1 MRLQTSHAR
10 PSIATQHAPCTHTPH
25 FQRPSPKESSPQ
37 EVHKR
42 IGPLLGTCCEVTNS
56 LYFSSYM
63 SEAICQQL
71 HVSSYM
77 SAAMCQQQYV
87 SSYMSVAW
95 GRTGRSAGMPE
106 YGLFCVTKSLG
117 QRTGRAHNVPSPF
130 STCTQKKP
138 RGGAGGLCGRVCV
151 SVGGDAG
158 TA

>member
-1 MRLQTSHAR
+1 MHLQKLHAR

-25 FQRPSPKESSPQ
+25 FHRPSPKASPQ
-37 EVHKR
+37 EVHKQ
-42 IGPLLGTCCEVTNS
+42 IAPLLGTCCEVKNS
-56 LYFSSYM
+56 LSFSSFM
-63 SEAICQQL
+63 SAAICQHL
-71 HVSSYM
+71 FVSSYI
-77 SAAMCQQQYV
+77 
-87 SSYMSVAW
+87 SVVW
-95 GRTGRSAGMPE
+95 GRAGRSAGMPE

-130 STCTQKKP
+130 STCTQKKR